1 MALYTDVDCFP
12 IVFETEEELLK
23 WFLTLLKIQLAGQV
37 AEGEELK
44 QRYGIYFSIENLYF
58 ESVEIMR

>member
-1 MALYTDVDCFP
+1 MVALYTDVDCFP
-12 IVFETEEELLK
+12 IVFETEEELLR

-44 QRYGIYFSIENLYF
+44 PRYGIFFN
-58 ESVEIMR
+58 

>member
-44 QRYGIYFSIENLYF
+44 PRYGINFQLKIFILK
-58 ESVEIMR
+58 VLK